1 MYLLVNQ
8 DQYQSLQAINSSH
21 ADRRIIPRKSNNGN
35 LIVYS
40 DLLTDCENPGD
51 TWYDWKEWLLSLQ
64 PIDDM
69 PAPKPPKPSSRPR
82 KES

>member
-8 DQYQSLQAINSSH
+8 DQYEVLQAINSLH

-64 PIDDM
+64 ATDDI
-69 PAPKPPKPSSRPR
+69 PPPKPPRPS
-82 KES
+82 KK

>member
-8 DQYQSLQAINSSH
+8 DQYEALQAINSSH

-40 DLLTDCENPGD
+40 DLLSDCENPEN

-64 PIDDM
+64 PTDDI
-69 PAPKPPKPSSRPR
+69 PAPKPPRPTPKPKNP
-82 KES
+82 